1 MGVAH
6 FLRPTNLSGLDL
18 SGPLGGVTRMVMEL
32 RVETRS
38 SGEHAVVTPVGE
50 VDLSNVG
57 RLRDVL
63 NELYLHTGTQ
73 VVVDLD
79 QVTFI
84 DSAGL
89 GALIGARRRAYAV
102 NGTFTLVCTQERIL
116 RVLAI
121 TRLDR
126 VFEIVDSHPAVE
138 DR

>member
-1 MGVAH
+1 
-6 FLRPTNLSGLDL
+6 
-18 SGPLGGVTRMVMEL
+18 MEL
-32 RVETRS
+32 RVDTRS

-50 VDLSNVG
+50 LDLSNVG

-63 NELYLHTGTQ
+63 NELYLRAGTQ

-79 QVTFI
+79 QITFI

-102 NGTFTLVCTQERIL
+102 NGSLTLVCTQERIL
-116 RVLAI
+116 RLLAI

-126 VFEIVDSHPAVE
+126 VFEIVDSHPALE